1 MKSLCIKTNN
11 SNLLDYLLNELKFLD
26 IDDVYFSCNQFKNY
40 KNIIIHYTGSD
51 IDIFLDKVS
60 SILSFLVIDE
70 LEETLFKRL
79 LNQNYFY
86 FNFLDKNKILQ
97 LCFDIITDDF
107 SNNFDTKFKILYNSF
122 LNYLS
127 SHKCIVLNGFINFR
141 LKKYIDILDEILNQA
156 VNNFIIEKEYLEFIS
171 LLKLYIN
178 SQPSNCKAV
187 HLIYSNSNSILL
199 DENKNIIDLSEEIAN
214 AKYLSDITFSSND
227 YALNT
232 LLNLLPKELYIHLI
246 DNYVDEFIN
255 TLRLIFEKRVT
266 LCNDCNICS
275 LYKSMS
281 FSENERSKER

>member
-86 FNFLDKNKILQ
+86 FNFSDKNKILQ

-107 SNNFDTKFKILYNSF
+107 SNNFDTKFKILYN
-122 LNYLS
+122 
-127 SHKCIVLNGFINFR
+127 CIF
-141 LKKYIDILDEILNQA
+141 
-156 VNNFIIEKEYLEFIS
+156 
-171 LLKLYIN
+171 
-178 SQPSNCKAV
+178 
-187 HLIYSNSNSILL
+187 
-199 DENKNIIDLSEEIAN
+199 
-214 AKYLSDITFSSND
+214 
-227 YALNT
+227 
-232 LLNLLPKELYIHLI
+232 
-246 DNYVDEFIN
+246 
-255 TLRLIFEKRVT
+255 
-266 LCNDCNICS
+266 
-275 LYKSMS
+275 
-281 FSENERSKER
+281 